1 MEQNNPHQ
9 NQTFMSIRE
18 LTISGLL
25 AGITIFLGL
34 TGYGFVPLVVMNA
47 TILHI
52 PTIIGT
58 VRRRAE
64 GRHPGRIPFRALF
77 FHSDAARAEP
87 DDAVRT
93 AVQCHR

>member
-34 TGYGFVPLVVMNA
+34 TGYGFIPLVVMNA

-58 VRRRAE
+58 VAQGRRSAFWSVSFLGSFLSFRHCVRRA
-64 GRHPGRIPFRALF
+64 
-77 FHSDAARAEP
+77 
-87 DDAVRT
+87 
-93 AVQCHR
+93 